1 MGKLCNYIKPF
12 KIADVEIPHNVILAP
27 LAGISDFPFRQLVR
41 KFGAQLTF
49 TEMINVTAYLHQPK
63 QTEKLLRIH
72 PSEHPI
78 GIQLMG
84 NKAEDFEQIIPE
96 IETFKPDVLD
106 INFGCPVKKV
116 TKTGG
121 GAILLKDVEKIY
133 DIVSTSVKIAT
144 IPVIAKIRLGWD
156 DKSNYKEIVKA
167 VEEAGAAAIT
177 VHGRTKIQVYSGEV
191 DLEAMAEIKSFAQI
205 PVIGNGN
212 IFDAESALKMF
223 TATGVDA
230 IMLARGTFGN
240 PGLFAEILSPS
251 ALDLSLKNKSIIK
264 TLLEHYQLQIEEYGE
279 KTAIYKMRKVA
290 LWYLNR
296 IDFNSN
302 HPDIERSEKVK
313 TESKLAGMDE
323 IKKKLLRLKNFTEIN
338 KLLENLQSEV

>member
-1 MGKLCNYIKPF
+1 MEKLSKYIKPF

-63 QTEKLLRIH
+63 QTEKLLHIR

-133 DIVSTSVKIAT
+133 DIVSTSVKIAA
-144 IPVIAKIRLGWD
+144 IPVIVKIRLGWD
-156 DKSNYKEIVKA
+156 DKSNYMEIVKA

-177 VHGRTKIQVYSGEV
+177 IHGRTKVQVYSGEV
-191 DLEAMAEIKSFAQI
+191 DLKAMAEIKSFAQI

-223 TATGVDA
+223 TATGVNA

-240 PGLFAEILSPS
+240 PGLFAEILNQWEP
-251 ALDLSLKNKSIIK
+251 DLSLKNKSIIK
-264 TLLEHYQLQIEEYGE
+264 NLLEHYQLQIEAYGK

-296 IDFNSN
+296 IDLNRNCADTES
-302 HPDIERSEKVK
+302 SEKTKNENSLDGV
-313 TESKLAGMDE
+313 DE
-323 IKKKLLRLKNFTEIN
+323 IKRKLLRLKNFTEIK
-338 KLLENLQSEV
+338 KLLESLQDI